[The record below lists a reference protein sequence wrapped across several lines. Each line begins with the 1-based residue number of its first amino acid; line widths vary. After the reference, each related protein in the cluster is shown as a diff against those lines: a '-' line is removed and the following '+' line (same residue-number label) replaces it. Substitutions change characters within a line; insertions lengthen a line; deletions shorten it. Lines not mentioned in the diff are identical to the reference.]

1 LSQIKLVLDLHQFGR
16 AESVRGSR
24 STVIVTQTITQLLV
38 LVFVVSTMLGVGLM
52 LAVRDISNSLRD
64 RRWVVRAL
72 LANFVVLP
80 AIALG
85 VSRLLGLDP
94 VLTTSLLVLATA
106 PGGPVL
112 VKLATLVKDDP
123 ALAVGL
129 VVILLL
135 VGVVTQPLVLPLLLH
150 DVTVSAGAIV
160 RTLIFTVL
168 VPLLIGL
175 AVRARRPSLAAR
187 LQSPLRQ
194 LSTVSMILVM
204 TLLPVVHWREL
215 FELIGSGAFAA
226 AVLFVGLSAAA
237 GWIIGGPQ
245 AGPRRILALCCGQP
259 NMAAAFVIA
268 NQNFSDPR
276 VMLMLLVV
284 MIAGLLILL
293 PLTFFFARRPL
304 PLHA

>member
-1 LSQIKLVLDLHQFGR
+1 M
-16 AESVRGSR
+16 A
-24 STVIVTQTITQLLV
+24 IVMQALTQLLV
-38 LVFVVSTMLGVGLM
+38 LAFVVSTMLGVGLM
-52 LAVRDISNSLRD
+52 LTVRDIAVSLHD
-64 RRWVVRAL
+64 RRWLVRAL

-94 VLTTSLLVLATA
+94 VLTASLLVLATA

-112 VKLATLVKDDP
+112 VKLATLVKGDP

-135 VGVVTQPLVLPLLLH
+135 VGVVTQPFVLPLLL
-150 DVTVSAGAIV
+150 DGVTVSAGAIV

-168 VPLLIGL
+168 APLLVGL
-175 AVRARRPSLAAR
+175 ALRARGPSLAAW
-187 LQSPLRQ
+187 LQVPLQRV
-194 LSTVSMILVM
+194 STVSMVLVV
-204 TLLPVVHWREL
+204 TLLPIAQWREL
-215 FELIGSGAFAA
+215 YELSGSSAIPA
-226 AVLFVGLSAAA
+226 AVLFVVLSAAA
-237 GWIIGGPQ
+237 GWLIGGPH
-245 AGPRRILALCCGQP
+245 AGPRRILTLCCGQA

-284 MIAGLLILL
+284 MIASLLILL
-293 PLTFFFARRPL
+293 PLTLFFARRPL
-304 PLHA
+304 AVQA

>member
-1 LSQIKLVLDLHQFGR
+1 MVNLM
-16 AESVRGSR
+16 
-24 STVIVTQTITQLLV
+24 QTLTHLLV
-38 LVFVVSTMLGVGLM
+38 LALVVSTMLGVGLM
-52 LAVRDISNSLRD
+52 LTVRDISVSLHD
-64 RRWVVRAL
+64 RRWLVRAL

-85 VSRLLGLDP
+85 VSRLLELDP
-94 VLTTSLLVLATA
+94 VLTASLLVLATA

-112 VKLATLVKDDP
+112 VKLATLAKGDP

-135 VGVVTQPLVLPLLLH
+135 VGVTTQPLVLPILL
-150 DVTVSAGAIV
+150 DGVTVSAGAIV

-168 VPLLIGL
+168 APLLIGL
-175 AVRARRPSLAAR
+175 ALRARRPLLAAW
-187 LQSPLRQ
+187 LQLPLRRV
-194 LSTVSMILVM
+194 STVSMVLVV
-204 TLLPVVHWREL
+204 TLLPGVHWREL
-215 FELIGSGAFAA
+215 SELSGTGALPA
-226 AVLFVGLSAAA
+226 AVLFVVLSATA
-237 GWIIGGPQ
+237 GWVIGGPQ

-284 MIAGLLILL
+284 MIASLPILL
-293 PLTFFFARRPL
+293 PLTFFFVRRPL
-304 PLHA
+304 AAHA